1 MLFPSVTCGQT
12 ALWRPHCGVECVHV
26 VDMAAS
32 CNICVS
38 CTPNYKYVVL
48 LCTNNVVHT
57 IQCQINVTR
66 FKTKIIVILQCCNL
80 RMSVYTGKYVTQF
93 IKMYTDESCID
104 TLSP

>member
-38 CTPNYKYVVL
+38 APQTTSMSSYCARIMLYILY
-48 LCTNNVVHT
+48 NV
-57 IQCQINVTR
+57 R
-66 FKTKIIVILQCCNL
+66 
-80 RMSVYTGKYVTQF
+80 
-93 IKMYTDESCID
+93 
-104 TLSP
+104 